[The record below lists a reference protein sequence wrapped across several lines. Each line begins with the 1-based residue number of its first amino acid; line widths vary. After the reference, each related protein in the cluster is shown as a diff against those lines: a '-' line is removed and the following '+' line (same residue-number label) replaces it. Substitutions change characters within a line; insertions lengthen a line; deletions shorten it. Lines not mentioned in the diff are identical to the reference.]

1 MDEKKL
7 KKIALLPNV
16 ITAFGLTC
24 GLFVIFKMNM
34 TGVGEVT
41 PQVLTAVTA
50 ILLLAAL
57 ADLLD
62 GAIARAIKAESDF
75 GGIFD
80 TLADAISFGVAP
92 SVIILKSLSLHPGT
106 KLSFLVTAAAIIFSI
121 CGVLRLVR
129 FNVNALEAKS
139 NADLAKAHKKH
150 FTGLPIPAAAAS
162 AVSLNLFLFS
172 EDFVST
178 VALSKT
184 AEAWILSLA
193 LILLGY
199 CMISRWKFPSI
210 KTLEFRVASFRS
222 VFFTVLAAVLIFY
235 GILHFFALV
244 FVVLSWGYVFIAWT
258 LAIIRKLAGRKSKT
272 LEEFEP
278 EPDELDDTNDDEA
291 R

>member
-16 ITAFGLTC
+16 VTAFGLSC

-34 TGVGEVT
+34 IGVGEVNA
-41 PQVLTAVTA
+41 QILTAVTG
-50 ILLLAAL
+50 ILLLAAF

-80 TLADAISFGVAP
+80 SLADAISFGVAP
-92 SVIILKSLSLHPGT
+92 SVIILKSLSVLPGT
-106 KLSFLVTAAAIIFSI
+106 KLSFLVSTAAIIFSL

-129 FNVNALEAKS
+129 FNVNALAAKS
-139 NADLAKAHKKH
+139 NADLARAQKKH
-150 FTGLPIPAAAAS
+150 FTGLPIPAAAAA

-172 EDFVST
+172 ENFRT
-178 VALSKT
+178 VVDLSIT
-184 AEAWILSLA
+184 TETWILSLA

-210 KTLEFRVASFRS
+210 KTLEIRVASFRV

-235 GILHFFALV
+235 GILHYFSLV
-244 FVVLSWGYVFIAWT
+244 FMVLSWSYVVIAWT
-258 LAIIRKLAGRKSKT
+258 LAVIRLLAGRKSKT

-278 EPDELDDTNDDEA
+278 EPDELEDETTDSH
-291 R
+291 